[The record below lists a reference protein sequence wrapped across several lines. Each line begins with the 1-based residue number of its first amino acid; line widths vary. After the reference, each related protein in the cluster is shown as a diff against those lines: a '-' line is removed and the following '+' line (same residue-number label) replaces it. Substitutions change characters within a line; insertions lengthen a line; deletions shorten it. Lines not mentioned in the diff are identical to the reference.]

1 MEKERVDEIIQ
12 CTTQEI
18 LNDLREYMA
27 DYTTQL
33 VNDDELFDTCHKT
46 VFYGSKESFVKHFKD
61 YLKIKGRC

>member
-12 CTTQEI
+12 CTTHEI
-18 LNDLREYMA
+18 LNELYEYLA

-33 VNDDELFDTCHKT
+33 MNDDPLFSAYHKT
-46 VFYGSKESFVKHFKD
+46 VFYGSKDEFIKHFKD